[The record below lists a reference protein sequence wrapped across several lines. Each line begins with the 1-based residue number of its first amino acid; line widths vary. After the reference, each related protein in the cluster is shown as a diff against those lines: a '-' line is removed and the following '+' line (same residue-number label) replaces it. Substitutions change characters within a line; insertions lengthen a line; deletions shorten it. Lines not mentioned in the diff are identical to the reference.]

1 MSESVAKIT
10 KKWCL
15 VKNNRRKIHFSNTI
29 SLNFDTFPTFWRG
42 IVWGNGGG
50 ERIVDEVD
58 REAKKDGEKMKK
70 SAKIFGGFG
79 NFSYLCIRKMKLL
92 TVES

>member
-29 SLNFDTFPTFWRG
+29 SLNFDTFPTLYRLILTLFQLFG
-42 IVWGNGGG
+42 DGFVGETGGSSAPGNGCFTLP
-50 ERIVDEVD
+50 
-58 REAKKDGEKMKK
+58 A
-70 SAKIFGGFG
+70 SALRV
-79 NFSYLCIRKMKLL
+79 SPCPR
-92 TVES
+92 S

>member
-29 SLNFDTFPTFWRG
+29 LFNYDIFPTLQEVILALFQLFGDGFVGETGWQCSMQRLFYTSG
-42 IVWGNGGG
+42 IGTSGITVSS
-50 ERIVDEVD
+50 I
-58 REAKKDGEKMKK
+58 
-70 SAKIFGGFG
+70 
-79 NFSYLCIRKMKLL
+79 L
-92 TVES
+92 TPVVPLMNIA